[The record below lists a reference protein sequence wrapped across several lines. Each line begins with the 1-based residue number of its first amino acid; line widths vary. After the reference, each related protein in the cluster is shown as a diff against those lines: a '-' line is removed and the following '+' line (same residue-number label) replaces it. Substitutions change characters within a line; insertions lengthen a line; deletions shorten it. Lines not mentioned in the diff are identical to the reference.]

1 MITVANQN
9 AISVTSTDQS
19 SSSPTSTTT
28 QLTGSQ
34 EKGILY
40 MVEEEKLARDVYAYL
55 YNLWGITTFS
65 NIKDAEQTHM
75 DQVLSLVDQ
84 YKLQAPATLDSVGVF
99 SDPHLQELY
108 NTLINQ
114 GSQSVTD
121 ALKVGALIEETDIID
136 LQNYSNETESSS
148 VKTVYLNLMNG
159 SENHLRAFVSQLNS
173 RNVSYKPAVLSQEA
187 YNAIINNTSSQNSS
201 NGAH

>member
-1 MITVANQN
+1 
-9 AISVTSTDQS
+9 
-19 SSSPTSTTT
+19 

-136 LQNYSNETESSS
+136 LQNYSNATESSS
-148 VKTVYLNLMNG
+148 VKTVYSNLMNG

-173 RNVSYKPAVLSQEA
+173 RNVSYTPVVLSQEA
-187 YNAIINNTSSQNSS
+187 YNAIINNTGSQVSS